1 MAHSVRM
8 NPAEAL
14 LVVAVFAVPVL
25 LGVGAAML
33 RRPWW
38 WAAVAAAVIALVAMV
53 APEPEPG
60 EPRLAAG
67 DIGFVVVVL
76 AFVVALV
83 WVGNLLG
90 RRFAR
95 DRSA

>member
-1 MAHSVRM
+1 
-8 NPAEAL
+8 
-14 LVVAVFAVPVL
+14 
-25 LGVGAAML
+25 
-33 RRPWW
+33 
-38 WAAVAAAVIALVAMV
+38 MV
-53 APEPEPG
+53 APEPEAG

-83 WVGNLLG
+83 WVGNFVA
-90 RRFAR
+90 RRLSR